1 MSRNNDNDVE
11 NDFLAAG
18 RPRRKKRPTQKL
30 EEIEANGETVAGL
43 PSPSAF
49 TDGLFGSSRSP
60 TPYVAAIPHTA
71 RSSRMP
77 MPSTR
82 SGHVNSRRKEPFSA
96 EKLLIYNWERPHPT
110 NFLDLPDARKAWKRK
125 ADEQERAQD
134 VDDGA
139 DDWHQ
144 LSNDIDAYSIA
155 SAFVKRAKRAF
166 WAGRIWEEFE
176 HQERRSYSEKKATS
190 DQPGEHLELDNNR
203 RMEIFDKVKR
213 RLCQEIWLEPYRDP
227 AGLVILPFGRRKS
240 RNDSPMSNA
249 SSQVQRLPP
258 TEEEAQRGIV
268 GWDVNSSGEPEPLY
282 GEEVEAPSGL
292 ANFMEDMAVQRRAD
306 ASRGMAESQEP
317 SLLE

>member
-1 MSRNNDNDVE
+1 MSRNNDNDVD
-11 NDFLAAG
+11 NDTSAAG

-43 PSPSAF
+43 PSPNAL
-49 TDGLFGSSRSP
+49 TDGLFRSSRSP
-60 TPYVAAIPHTA
+60 TPIFAAIPHTA
-71 RSSRMP
+71 RSSRTP
-77 MPSTR
+77 MPITR
-82 SGHVNSRRKEPFSA
+82 SGHVNNRPQ
-96 EKLLIYNWERPHPT
+96 KLLIYNWERPRPT
-110 NFLDLPDARKAWKRK
+110 NFLNLPDDRKAWKRK

-166 WAGRIWEEFE
+166 WAGKIWEEFE
-176 HQERRSYSEKKATS
+176 HQERRSYSETKAKS
-190 DQPGEHLELDNNR
+190 DQPGEHLALDNNR
-203 RMEIFDKVKR
+203 RMEVFHKVKR

-227 AGLVILPFGRRKS
+227 AGLVILPFGGRKS

-249 SSQVQRLPP
+249 SSQVQILPP
-258 TEEEAQRGIV
+258 TEEEAQGGIV
-268 GWDVNSSGEPEPLY
+268 AWDVNSSGEPEPLY

-292 ANFMEDMAVQRRAD
+292 ANFMEDMAVQRIAD
-306 ASRGMAESQEP
+306 ASRGTAEPQDP
-317 SLLE
+317 SLLDRQPDRP